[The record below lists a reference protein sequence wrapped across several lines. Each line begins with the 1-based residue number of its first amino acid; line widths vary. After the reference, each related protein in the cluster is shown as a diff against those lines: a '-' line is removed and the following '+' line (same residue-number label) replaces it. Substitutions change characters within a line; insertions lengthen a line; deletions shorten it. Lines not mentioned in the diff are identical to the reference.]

1 LLFPQITLD
10 TIVAFIPEKKFDPA
24 ITSEEAD
31 KLVESIFAPNAYGLA
46 NRYDEYS
53 SGAIN
58 MTGID
63 GDSYAT
69 VKYISEGVDTCD
81 RDTIIDAV
89 NEAIAPLKPTRLIV
103 VMNVRDALCPGV
115 ADNNGVDTMIYNL
128 NWFNPHVLFHE
139 LGHSLSFP
147 HPATCEC
154 YSKNTKVMMSS
165 NCTSVD
171 GDDFQNM
178 GIISHD
184 QPWFKPD
191 DVTNVNTEVKGT
203 MEYSSYNRL
212 SSNWPM
218 LKEVNVLDV
227 SGSGTYKIYNSETAS
242 IENKT
247 AVLRIPLNPPIKI
260 SDDLVSENV
269 TYHTHYYVDFTQRRP
284 NTDKGGVDNFVVVR
298 TAPDHRAK
306 RSYVTRFMAALSEDD
321 TEFETSFY
329 DNYREITINITKIDS
344 TGTTLNISF
353 PSDYEPSENVNQCY
367 YSAIIEPEYAVI
379 VNDRYVCRGYLDDII
394 LTGSFNSTHCL
405 INYSEPGYM
414 IPLPK
419 LEFLHCLNTPKW
431 ITTEE
436 STMQDG
442 FDIWGETDMYV

>member
-1 LLFPQITLD
+1 MHLFASAIFSPLLLFGLATPAVAWTTVAPVQLLFPQITLD

-24 ITSEEAD
+24 ITPEEAD

-154 YSKNTKVMMSS
+154 YSKNTKVMMNS

-227 SGSGTYKIYNSETAS
+227 SGSGT
-242 IENKT
+242 
-247 AVLRIPLNPPIKI
+247 
-260 SDDLVSENV
+260 
-269 TYHTHYYVDFTQRRP
+269 
-284 NTDKGGVDNFVVVR
+284 
-298 TAPDHRAK
+298 
-306 RSYVTRFMAALSEDD
+306 
-321 TEFETSFY
+321 
-329 DNYREITINITKIDS
+329 
-344 TGTTLNISF
+344 
-353 PSDYEPSENVNQCY
+353 
-367 YSAIIEPEYAVI
+367 
-379 VNDRYVCRGYLDDII
+379 
-394 LTGSFNSTHCL
+394 
-405 INYSEPGYM
+405 
-414 IPLPK
+414 
-419 LEFLHCLNTPKW
+419 
-431 ITTEE
+431 
-436 STMQDG
+436 
-442 FDIWGETDMYV
+442 